1 MKQKSVKTDSREK
14 LMGKVLEI
22 FRERSTKPLDLA
34 RKEILEMNIESQKA
48 REALKYYTKNW
59 DDITHPGILSI
70 ACEAVGGNPVDA
82 IPIQVVMLLLAAAID
97 IHDDIIDQSKIK
109 NGKPTIFGKF
119 GKDMALLVGDALLTK
134 SFTLLY
140 KCEEKFPQ
148 KTVSALFD
156 TIENTLFEMG
166 NAHLLEINFKG
177 RLDVIPD
184 EYLKVIEKKAANV
197 EAQTRIGAIIGKSTK
212 NEIEALGKYGRILG
226 VLITLREEFID
237 VFEPEELHNR
247 MKNECLPLPILY
259 AFQNPRVKKKIL
271 KKLAKGKISENTAD
285 EIVEIVLS
293 SKEVQKL
300 KGIMQKISEE
310 ALDIV
315 YQSPELHTKP
325 MLTLLLRATLEDL
338 Q

>member
-119 GKDMALLVGDALLTK
+119 GKDMALLVGDALLMK

-226 VLITLREEFID
+226 ILITLREEFID

-300 KGIMQKISEE
+300 RGIMEKISEE
-310 ALDIV
+310 ALDFV
-315 YQSPELHTKP
+315 YQSPELYIKP

>member
-119 GKDMALLVGDALLTK
+119 GKDMALLVGDALLMK

-197 EAQTRIGAIIGKSTK
+197 EAQTRIGAIIGRSTK

-226 VLITLREEFID
+226 ILITLREEFID

-300 KGIMQKISEE
+300 RGIMEKISEE
-310 ALDIV
+310 ALDFV
-315 YQSPELHTKP
+315 YQSPELYIKP

>member
-119 GKDMALLVGDALLTK
+119 GKDMALLVGDALLMK

-166 NAHLLEINFKG
+166 NAHLLEIHFKG

-226 VLITLREEFID
+226 ILITLREEFID

-259 AFQNPRVKKKIL
+259 AFQNPQVKKKIL

-315 YQSPELHTKP
+315 YQSPELYIKP

>member
-119 GKDMALLVGDALLTK
+119 GKDMALLVGDALLMK

-197 EAQTRIGAIIGKSTK
+197 EAQTRIGAIIGRSTK

-226 VLITLREEFID
+226 ILITLREEFID

-271 KKLAKGKISENTAD
+271 KK
-285 EIVEIVLS
+285 
-293 SKEVQKL
+293 
-300 KGIMQKISEE
+300 
-310 ALDIV
+310 
-315 YQSPELHTKP
+315 
-325 MLTLLLRATLEDL
+325 
-338 Q
+338 